1 MKEPRKYSLIQ
12 GYNFEDLPLITTNVT
27 GTGAQTPGLASE
39 VGGGK
44 KLTATYWG
52 RSRLLHE
59 IGKIV
64 ILLNFPKKFKKY
76 FALKMKNREKSNSE
90 IEEEV
95 FGFSHA

>member
-12 GYNFEDLPLITTNVT
+12 GYNFEDLPLITTNVAR
-27 GTGAQTPGLASE
+27 TGAQTPGLASE
-39 VGGGK
+39 VGGE

-64 ILLNFPKKFKKY
+64 ILLNFPEKFKKY
-76 FALKMKNREKSNSE
+76 FALKMKNWEKSNSE